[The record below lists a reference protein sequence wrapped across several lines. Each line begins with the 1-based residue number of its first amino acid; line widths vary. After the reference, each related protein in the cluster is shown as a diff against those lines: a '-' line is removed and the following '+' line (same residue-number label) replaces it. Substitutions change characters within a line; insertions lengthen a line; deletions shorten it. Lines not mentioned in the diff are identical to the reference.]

1 MKQKYLEKKSDMD
14 FLRYITA
21 YEYQLLLFY
30 SFYIT
35 YIIISIVII
44 SFSVCLRHCTL
55 FLKAYIPFF
64 VLGLKSKNYGANYHA
79 FWYLKA
85 SFYKLETYFVFL
97 CLYYVQFSVQGG
109 FPVFFYIPVE
119 CLFFEGVYLSIF
131 FIYLYFLSWCAIRS
145 CLL

>member
-1 MKQKYLEKKSDMD
+1 MD

-79 FWYLKA
+79 F
-85 SFYKLETYFVFL
+85 
-97 CLYYVQFSVQGG
+97 
-109 FPVFFYIPVE
+109 
-119 CLFFEGVYLSIF
+119 
-131 FIYLYFLSWCAIRS
+131 
-145 CLL
+145 